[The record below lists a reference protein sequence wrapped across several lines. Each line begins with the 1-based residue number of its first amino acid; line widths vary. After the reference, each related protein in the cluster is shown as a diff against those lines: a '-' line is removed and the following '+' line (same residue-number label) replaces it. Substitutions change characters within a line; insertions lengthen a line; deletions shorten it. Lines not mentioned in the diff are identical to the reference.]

1 MASTALDW
9 DPGSWRTRHAE
20 QSPTWPDLGHLARV
34 EAELATKPPLVFA
47 GEARRLREHLA
58 LAADGKA
65 FLLQA
70 GDCAES
76 FDEGS
81 ADSIRDKLKVILQM
95 AVALTYA
102 AGVPVIKVG
111 RIAGQFAKPRSD
123 AYEERDGVRL
133 DAFRGHI
140 VNGEEFEESSRRPDP
155 ERLLAAYHQ
164 SVATLNLLRA
174 FTTGG
179 FAALSRVHAWNQ
191 EFVAHS
197 LEGKRYEVLA
207 DEIERALQFMKACGI
222 DLTGD
227 NALQAVDF
235 YTSHESLIL
244 PYEQALTR
252 RDSLSGDW
260 YDCSAHM
267 LWIGDRTRQLDGAH
281 VEFLRGVANPVGLK
295 VGPTMGVEEL
305 LALCGVLNPLNTPG
319 RLTLIARMGRDLIA
333 DRLPTLVQALADE
346 GVRVVWACD
355 PMHGNTFV
363 ASGGQ
368 KTRHFDDVLAET
380 SQFFELHQSLGT
392 WPGGLH
398 VELTGDNVTECL
410 GGGSRLD
417 EGDLSVNYTSICD
430 PRLNATQSLDMA
442 FHVAEF
448 LQRYSGANG
457 ARSL

>member
-1 MASTALDW
+1 VSA
-9 DPGSWRTRHAE
+9 
-20 QSPTWPDLGHLARV
+20 
-34 EAELATKPPLVFA
+34 
-47 GEARRLREHLA
+47 
-58 LAADGKA
+58 GKA

-76 FDEGS
+76 FDDGS
-81 ADSIRDKLKVILQM
+81 ADAIRDKLKVILQM

-123 AYEERDGVRL
+123 AFEERDGVTL

-140 VNGEEFEESSRRPDP
+140 VNGESFDEESRRPNPD
-155 ERLLAAYHQ
+155 RLLAAYHQ

-191 EFVAHS
+191 EFVANS
-197 LEGKRYEVLA
+197 LEGKRYAMLA
-207 DEIERALQFMKACGI
+207 DEIERALLFMKACGI
-222 DLTGD
+222 DLHD
-227 NALQAVDF
+227 DSSLQGVDF
-235 YTSHESLIL
+235 YTSHEALIL

-252 RDSLSGDW
+252 RDSLTGDW

-267 LWIGDRTRQLDGAH
+267 LWIGDRTRQLGGAH
-281 VEFLRGVANPVGLK
+281 VEFLRGVANPLGMK
-295 VGPTMGVEEL
+295 VGPSIEVDELRRLVE
-305 LALCGVLNPLNTPG
+305 VLNPDNVPG
-319 RLTLIARMGRDLIA
+319 RLTLIARLGHEKVSELLPPLIEALRDDGAEVLW
-333 DRLPTLVQALADE
+333 T
-346 GVRVVWACD
+346 CD

-368 KTRHFDDVLAET
+368 KTRRFDDILAET
-380 SQFFELHQSLGT
+380 SQFFAVHQALGT

-398 VELTGDNVTECL
+398 IELTGDNVTECL

-417 EGDLSVNYTSICD
+417 EGDLELNYTSICD

-448 LQRYSGANG
+448 LQRYSADNG
-457 ARSL
+457 AASL

>member
-1 MASTALDW
+1 MEKSSPDW
-9 DPGSWRTRHAE
+9 NPNTWRTRDAA
-20 QSPTWPDLGHLARV
+20 QGVAWPDEAHLARV
-34 EAELATKPPLVFA
+34 EATLARKPPLIFA
-47 GEARRLREHLA
+47 GEARQLLEHLELVA
-58 LAADGKA
+58 HGKS

-123 AYEERDGVRL
+123 EFEERDGQRL
-133 DAFRGHI
+133 PAFRGHI
-140 VNGEEFEESSRRPDP
+140 VNGEAFDETSRRPDP
-155 ERLLAAYHQ
+155 ERLLSAYHQ

-191 EFVAHS
+191 EFVANS
-197 LEGKRYEVLA
+197 LEGKRYEVVA

-222 DLTGD
+222 DLHDDG
-227 NALQAVDF
+227 ALQGVDF
-235 YTSHESLIL
+235 YTSHEALIL

-252 RDSLSGDW
+252 RDSLTGDW

-281 VEFLRGVANPVGLK
+281 VEFLRGVSNPLGLK
-295 VGPTMGVEEL
+295 VGPTMGVDEL
-305 LALCGVLNPLNTPG
+305 LRLVDMLNPDNRAG
-319 RLTLIARMGRDLIA
+319 RLTLISRMGDDLVLEK
-333 DRLPTLVQALADE
+333 LPPLVESLRAE
-346 GVRVVWACD
+346 GREVVWACD

-368 KTRHFDDVLAET
+368 KTRRFDDVLSET
-380 SQFFELHQSLGT
+380 SKFFEALSGMGT

-410 GGGSRLD
+410 GGGSRLN
-417 EGDLSVNYTSICD
+417 EGDLELNYTSICD

-448 LQRYSGANG
+448 LQRYSAGNG